1 MDIAQLLNKKCARKE
16 ARKQKKKL
24 ASIVKKAH
32 HEKKKVDDVVSD
44 YLTKGKKKKK
54 RNNQKKRPGGRAK
67 KEQKRVAAILD
78 EGNDEEAIYRK
89 EIGEEKIKVLKDQM
103 IDDDREIKK
112 YEKLLGLNKRQN
124 TNTPK
129 TIADSGIAD
138 LWEFCDPTKRQNVI
152 ENDDEND
159 LGLAQAEE
167 VENNDVDLNEKEKS
181 ETEESID
188 DEDEVMDDE
197 GESIGDID
205 EEMNELEDELFGD
218 GISDNEE
225 VENEQE
231 EEHDI
236 SGEEDEEEYSESE
249 NEPEVKEDI
258 YGRKVDAK
266 TGKVIEGTSAA
277 RAMEKLEELNKNS
290 TELAEQRAKI
300 SKTLRGSINRLNE
313 STLVGAIK
321 SLEEL
326 FSSNSHNDVKQIFY
340 ETFIKA
346 TQTIFALPD
355 RLLVEYGLFIA
366 LAHVN
371 ISSEISSHFVETF
384 TLHFFKELE
393 GAEDKDEKALE
404 NATSLLCHLF
414 NFKIIK
420 AEFIIDIMAKLRDYC
435 RDKTISLMLHA
446 LTYSGANLK
455 KRNGPLL
462 TKFINDTQNYFVSL
476 PENKK
481 EGYRMKFLIE
491 EIMAIKNGQI
501 SSLTSKFD
509 ESVLDHFSRIFKG
522 LTKNVENKEK
532 ELPFGLEDILHIG
545 ERGRWWI
552 VGSAWQP
559 GSTKADGTK
568 IEQPKVEPKAVR
580 FDDSLLILAKKAKMN
595 TETRRNIF
603 CTLMSA
609 EDDVEAFEKLLKL
622 GLKGSQEREIIHVM
636 VVCVMMEA
644 TYNPYYATVIE
655 RFCNYHRRFI
665 LTTQYALWDRV
676 KELASLKKRQR
687 INFAFLVSDL
697 IRLSAVQ
704 LQVLKVVNFGTI
716 DPMTTAFLRRVFYRL
731 LTKATD
737 SSIIEMFNK
746 TMKSESLKLFVEG
759 LRLFF
764 ELSMKPESFEEAPD
778 SKIVN
783 KRVKLIRSLFTMVD

>member
-1 MDIAQLLNKKCARKE
+1 MDVAQLLNKKCARKE

-32 HEKKKVDDVVSD
+32 HEKKKVDEVVSSF
-44 YLTKGKKKKK
+44 LTKGKKKKK

-67 KEQKRVAAILD
+67 KEQKKVASILD
-78 EGNDEEAIYRK
+78 EGHDEELRYRK

-103 IDDDREIKK
+103 IEDDREIKK
-112 YEKLLGLNKRQN
+112 YEKLLGLNKRKN

-129 TIADSGIAD
+129 SIVECGLADI
-138 LWEFCDPTKRQNVI
+138 WEFCDPSKRQTVI

-159 LGLAQAEE
+159 LGLSQAEKIE
-167 VENNDVDLNEKEKS
+167 DNDAIDLD
-181 ETEESID
+181 ETDISN
-188 DEDEVMDDE
+188 DEDESD
-197 GESIGDID
+197 GEID
-205 EEMNELEDELFGD
+205 QEMNGLDNVIFGD
-218 GISDNEE
+218 SEE
-225 VENEQE
+225 EEADDQEAFEVDEVSSGAEDVENEE
-231 EEHDI
+231 ENF
-236 SGEEDEEEYSESE
+236 EDEI
-249 NEPEVKEDI
+249 EPIIKEDI

-290 TELAEQRAKI
+290 AELAEQRARI
-300 SKTLRGSINRLNE
+300 AKTLRGSINRLNE
-313 STLVGAIK
+313 STLIAAVK

-326 FSSNSHNDVKQIFY
+326 FSSNSHNDVKQILY

-346 TQTIFALPD
+346 TQTVFALPD

-371 ISSEISSHFVETF
+371 VSSEISSHFVEHF
-384 TLHFFKELE
+384 TLYFFNELD
-393 GAEDKDEKALE
+393 GVEDKDEKALE
-404 NATSLLCHLF
+404 NATALLCHLF
-414 NFKIIK
+414 NFRIVK
-420 AEFIIDIMAKLRDYC
+420 ADFIIDLMAKLRNYS
-435 RDKTISLMLHA
+435 RDKPISLMLHA
-446 LTYSGANLK
+446 ITYAGASLK

-462 TKFINDTQNYFVSL
+462 TKFISDTQNFFLSL
-476 PENKK
+476 PADKK
-481 EGYRMKFLIE
+481 EGYRMKFLME

-509 ESVLDHFSRIFKG
+509 ESILDHFARIFKG

-532 ELPFGLEDILHIG
+532 ELPFGLEDILHIS
-545 ERGRWWI
+545 ERGRWWV
-552 VGSAWQP
+552 VGSSWQP
-559 GSTKADGTK
+559 GSMKADGSK

-580 FDDSLLILAKKAKMN
+580 FEDNLLILAKKAKMN

-603 CTLMSA
+603 CTLMAA

-655 RFCNYHRRFI
+655 RFCNFHKRFI
-665 LTTQYALWDRV
+665 LTTQYAVWDRI
-676 KELASLKKRQR
+676 KELESLKKRQR
-687 INFAFLVSDL
+687 INFAFFVSDL

-716 DPMTTAFLRRVFYRL
+716 DPTTTAFLRRVFYRFL
-731 LTKATD
+731 AKTTD
-737 SSIIEMFNK
+737 SALVEMFNK
-746 TMKSESLKLFVEG
+746 TMKSEKLKFFNEG
-759 LRLFF
+759 LGLFF
-764 ELSMKPESFEEAPD
+764 ELSMKPESLEETPD
-778 SKIVN
+778 SKLVN
-783 KRVKLIRSLFTMVD
+783 KRVKLVRNLFTIVD